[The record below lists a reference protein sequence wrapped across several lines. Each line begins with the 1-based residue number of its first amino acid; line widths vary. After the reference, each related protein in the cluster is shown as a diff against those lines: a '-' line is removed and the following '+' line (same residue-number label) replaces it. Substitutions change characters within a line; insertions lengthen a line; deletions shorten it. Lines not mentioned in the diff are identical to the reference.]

1 MVITILAIVLGFIMT
16 VGGLVPNVANGM
28 LETKLKEALNQ
39 PEYLRVKVYPTAPS
53 STLLDGQIAYT
64 EIDAKNFVLSDLPID
79 AMSLRIDHLNADTS
93 GKQVVLREPTQGLVR
108 VKITEAGLN
117 RFIQSDT
124 FRALLDDIRKRQE
137 LAQQLDADLSDLAI
151 DLQNGAVKIS
161 GQAVTMG
168 GFFTIPFEVAGQL
181 QLANERHLVV
191 GNVKAT
197 TLERPLP
204 DDMIQS
210 ILVALNPILDLGKLS
225 NQDMQ
230 LYFRQLV
237 IHEDFFELIGEAELK
252 KIPQLGS

>member
-16 VGGLVPNVANGM
+16 VGGLVPTVANGM
-28 LETKLKEALNQ
+28 LETKLKETLNQ
-39 PEYLRVKVYPTAPS
+39 PEYLRVKVYPAAPS

-64 EIDAKNFVLSDLPID
+64 EIDAKNFVMSDLPID
-79 AMSLRIDHLNADTS
+79 SLSLRIDHLSADTS
-93 GKQVVLREPTQGLVR
+93 GKQVVLREPTQGSVR

-124 FRALLDDIRKRQE
+124 FRALLDDIRKP
-137 LAQQLDADLSDLAI
+137 QQLDADLSDLAI
-151 DLQNGAVKIS
+151 DLQNGSVKIS

-168 GFFTIPFEVAGQL
+168 GFFTIPFEVVGQL

-197 TLERPLP
+197 TLDRPLP

-210 ILVALNPILDLGKLS
+210 LLVALNPILDLGKLS

-237 IHEDFFELIGEAELK
+237 IHEDSFELIGEAEIK
-252 KIPQLGS
+252 KIPQMGS